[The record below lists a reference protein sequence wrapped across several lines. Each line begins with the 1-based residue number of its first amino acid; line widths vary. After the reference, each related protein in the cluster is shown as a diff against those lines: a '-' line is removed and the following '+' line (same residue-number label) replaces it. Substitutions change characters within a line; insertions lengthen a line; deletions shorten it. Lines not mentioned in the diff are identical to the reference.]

1 MVLENSAGA
10 ELLLAGRI
18 LFGLVIAF
26 TGLNHLLDAESMI
39 GYAKA
44 KGVPAASLAIPVSG
58 AVLLFG
64 GLGIV
69 LGVFSVLAAAALV
82 VFFVVVTP
90 KMHDFWNV
98 PEDQKQGEI
107 NSFLKNVGL
116 LGASLV
122 FLALGV
128 SSWPYAVNLG
138 LF

>member
-1 MVLENSAGA
+1 MVLENSISA

-26 TGLNHLLDAESMI
+26 TGLNHFLDAESMI
-39 GYAKA
+39 GYAEA

-69 LGVFSVLAAAALV
+69 LGVFPVLAAAVLV

>member
-1 MVLENSAGA
+1 MVLENGPSA

-26 TGLNHLLDAESMI
+26 TGLNHFLDMEGMI
-39 GYAKA
+39 GYAEA
-44 KGVPAASLAIPVSG
+44 KGVPAASLAIPLSG

-69 LGVFSVLAAAALV
+69 LGVFPVLAAAALV
-82 VFFVVVTP
+82 AFFVVVTP

-98 PEDQKQGEI
+98 PEEQKQGEI

-128 SSWPYAVNLG
+128 SSWPYAVNLS